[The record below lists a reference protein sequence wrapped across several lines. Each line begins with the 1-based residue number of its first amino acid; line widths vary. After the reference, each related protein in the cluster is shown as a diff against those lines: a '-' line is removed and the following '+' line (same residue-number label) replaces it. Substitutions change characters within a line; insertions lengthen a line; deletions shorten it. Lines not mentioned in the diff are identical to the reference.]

1 MKLTRETLT
10 KIIEGEIQ
18 NERTRPPKWV
28 LGDKIE
34 QLVRVYLGQE
44 FDLESEEQRLIN
56 KFITDISKMK
66 K

>member
-10 KIIEGEIQ
+10 KIIEEEIQ
-18 NERTRPPKWV
+18 NEGTRPPKWD

-44 FDLESEEQRLIN
+44 FGLESEEQQLID